1 MKAYLFKETDMNT
14 IDNCPIPDPCET
26 QEFKVVA
33 SASYPKSELS
43 WEVDLPLAEF
53 TIYRNSTYLLISLLV
68 SAISVIFTRMARDG
82 DQGRAT
88 ASFNHIRRAME
99 DVIDDD

>member
-1 MKAYLFKETDMNT
+1 MTT
-14 IDNCPIPDPCET
+14 IDNCPLPDPCDT
-26 QEFKVVA
+26 QEFKVTA
-33 SASYPKSELS
+33 SASYPRSALS

-82 DQGRAT
+82 DQRQAQD
-88 ASFNHIRRAME
+88 SFNKIRNVLDSII
-99 DVIDDD
+99 DVD